1 MSVTAEYRVNFYDTD
16 AMAVVHHAN
25 YIRWFEIGRVE
36 YLRSIG
42 ITLNDM
48 MEDGF
53 VFPITDVQAKY
64 LSPGYYDDDLIIETT
79 ATDLTRVK
87 MAFDYRVIRKSDGMV
102 LVTGHTQNVYT
113 SRETGHITRLT
124 DKYYLKLEAAMAAE
138 EAEKAAKKKEKQE
151 ASSF

>member
-79 ATDLTRVK
+79 AAALTRVK
-87 MAFDYRVIRKSDGMV
+87 MVFDYRVLRKSDGTV

-113 SRETGHITRLT
+113 SRETGRITRLS
-124 DKYYLKLEAAMAAE
+124 DKYYLKLEAAM
-138 EAEKAAKKKEKQE
+138 EAEKAQREEK
-151 ASSF
+151 SV